1 MFCSVA
7 LSLFDKMELCGR
19 ALNVGRPRGYVEP
32 PAGLPGIGLP
42 GMLGGA
48 AAPPAAPPAPP
59 TACLRLEGMITEE
72 MLGDDEYDDLLA
84 DIKEECEKHGA
95 VAEVKIPR
103 KGEPEVGLCF
113 VRFEQVQASVLAKDA
128 LHNRQF
134 DGNTVKASFI
144 PGF

>member
-1 MFCSVA
+1 MST
-7 LSLFDKMELCGR
+7 SR
-19 ALNVGRPRGYVEP
+19 
-32 PAGLPGIGLP
+32 
-42 GMLGGA
+42 
-48 AAPPAAPPAPP
+48 
-59 TACLRLEGMITEE
+59 
-72 MLGDDEYDDLLA
+72 
-84 DIKEECEKHGA
+84 KHGA